1 MKTENPETGMR
12 NSKPLLVVPRRM
24 AVMEDATEAGRRSW
38 KAKMADGD
46 DRGDGGTGG

>member
-24 AVMEDATEAGRRSW
+24 AVMEDATEAGRCHGSLLT
-38 KAKMADGD
+38 KLEDEDG
-46 DRGDGGTGG
+46 RR